1 MFHLFQNVPF
11 SAKRLPFLSLYCFF
25 DAFYSVQLLLYA
37 IEFQSPHPRGLAA
50 PAYLPEF
57 GATPRVLAP
66 RGLSLHTARAIE
78 R

>member
-1 MFHLFQNVPF
+1 MFRFQQNACPF
-11 SAKRLPFLSLYCFF
+11 YLYIAIF

-57 GATPRVLAP
+57 VATPRVLAP
-66 RGLSLHTARAIE
+66 WESSLHTARAVE